1 MIDFCTSARDLPA
14 SYVRWLYYSTTAPLC
29 KTWRGHQS
37 RNRRLKNLH
46 QREAEEVFALAVN
59 QWNHLVHKI
68 QNNGVLCV
76 DRVVTIFFSIR
87 EVLQD
92 FLSKGDRQWMYNMR
106 RNSVSAVAVFGHD
119 SFFQREDPKKALRQ
133 LIVLPPYK
141 NTHHHGIQKR
151 KSLPFSTEVL
161 RRASEPSF
169 FLYRASPQF
178 TSCPSNIPT
187 CTTVTRAK
195 HGKIYFFLYC
205 HEM

>member
-1 MIDFCTSARDLPA
+1 MTL
-14 SYVRWLYYSTTAPLC
+14 LYSTAPLC
-29 KTWRGHQS
+29 KKTWRGHQS

-68 QNNGVLCV
+68 RNNWVSCV

-87 EVLQD
+87 KVLQD

-161 RRASEPSF
+161 RRASGSAAFFFSVSCVATIHFLSF
-169 FLYRASPQF
+169 
-178 TSCPSNIPT
+178 
-187 CTTVTRAK
+187 
-195 HGKIYFFLYC
+195 
-205 HEM
+205 